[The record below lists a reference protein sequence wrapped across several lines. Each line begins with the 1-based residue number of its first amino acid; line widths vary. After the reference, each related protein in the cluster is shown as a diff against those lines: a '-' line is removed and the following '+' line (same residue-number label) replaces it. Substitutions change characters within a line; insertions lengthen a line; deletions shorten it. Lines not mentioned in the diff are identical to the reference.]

1 MSNGGP
7 SQANIQTATVNHV
20 TVQLSQSDLQTIG
33 EAAGSGAGKAI
44 SQAFQELKQSI
55 TSVGGAIQSGFAG
68 VNIEVR
74 SLGGA
79 VGQVNRDIQ
88 NMQLQLLA
96 QLSLEMKAIQAVEQE
111 VNRSIKA
118 GVQAQISKFLGD
130 LEGLKTAVRLA
141 LLQVAEIFGKSVKRQ
156 RAIFDKYSQMEAE
169 VMRAFE
175 RDIRKLGEP
184 IYRFIEN
191 EYFPLLELSK
201 GFIEDTRNSFK
212 KSTYDHLARR
222 ERLDDLPQEKLQQAR
237 SDFIRNTQGRAHSR
251 SQAGVGLNLSDG
263 LIQLECL
270 YCAPSDPAVPGKYIS
285 TIHSSEGA
293 GSAISLSEV
302 TSSEHSDFRWRS
314 CTQEEKTEVVDALVR
329 LQERGL
335 ISESHADFLC
345 FSVKAHGFE
354 TRIEGT
360 D

>member
-1 MSNGGP
+1 
-7 SQANIQTATVNHV
+7 
-20 TVQLSQSDLQTIG
+20 
-33 EAAGSGAGKAI
+33 
-44 SQAFQELKQSI
+44 
-55 TSVGGAIQSGFAG
+55 
-68 VNIEVR
+68 
-74 SLGGA
+74 
-79 VGQVNRDIQ
+79 
-88 NMQLQLLA
+88 
-96 QLSLEMKAIQAVEQE
+96 
-111 VNRSIKA
+111 
-118 GVQAQISKFLGD
+118 
-130 LEGLKTAVRLA
+130 
-141 LLQVAEIFGKSVKRQ
+141 
-156 RAIFDKYSQMEAE
+156 MEAE

-251 SQAGVGLNLSDG
+251 SQASLGLKLSDG

-302 TSSEHSDFRWRS
+302 MSSEHPDFLWRS
-314 CTQEEKTEVVDALVR
+314 CTQKEKTEAVDAFVR
-329 LQERGL
+329 LQARGL
-335 ISESHADFLC
+335 ISESHAEFLC

-354 TRIEGT
+354 TRVEGT